1 MRLLREAI
9 EMLQFR
15 NARVALGCLLQR
27 AKQQLLGN
35 TLLARNLSACAVL
48 AGSMVWSATSAHA
61 ASLDE
66 VESQLVADIQTAQRA
81 LGETEAAISRERGAL
96 AQQLNEAQ
104 NRVLDL
110 RQRTVAARRAADEET
125 LSLQQIE
132 TRLQSWQEQSDFQ
145 SRLLAGFLGRN
156 GLRPASATAI
166 NMQDDLAVFA
176 DYLAAQETRL
186 YPRWQDEALVLPD
199 GQLAEASQLA
209 LGPVRWFTHAGT
221 AGLVST
227 ENGRHAASLML
238 EGEAAAGI
246 LALQTEGTGVIT
258 FDPTLSRA
266 LLLVE
271 DEETLLQHLQKGGIW
286 VIPILLFALFATVTA
301 GLKGLWLYRLPA
313 LLPALAER
321 VERAAKEGHAAVQ
334 ALQQQTTGAQALLL
348 NIALLPQTNAQRDD
362 RLHAALLQQRNHLEH
377 WLGAIAI
384 TAAVSPLLGL
394 LGTVSGMIATFKLM
408 TLFGAGDASAVSAG
422 ISEALVTTELGL
434 VVAIPALLAHALMSR
449 RVKSYFAALEN
460 DAVQLS
466 QLPLQQAR
474 A

>member
-1 MRLLREAI
+1 MACFKRNRIALSC
-9 EMLQFR
+9 LQKI
-15 NARVALGCLLQR
+15 G
-27 AKQQLLGN
+27 QQLLFCSA
-35 TLLARNLSACAVL
+35 LLASA
-48 AGSMVWSATSAHA
+48 AGANA

-66 VESQLVADIQTAQRA
+66 VETQLVSDIQAAQGA
-81 LGETEAAISRERGAL
+81 LGETEASISRERGAL
-96 AQQLNEAQ
+96 AQQLNAAQ
-104 NRVLDL
+104 NQVLDL

-132 TRLQSWQEQSDFQ
+132 TRLQSWQEQSEFQ

-156 GLRPASATAI
+156 GLRPATATAI
-166 NMQDDLAVFA
+166 NMQDDLKVFA

-209 LGPVRWFTHAGT
+209 LGPLRWFTYEGT
-221 AGLVST
+221 AGLVRT
-227 ENGRHAASLML
+227 ENERHTASLML
-238 EGEAAAGI
+238 EDEAAAGI
-246 LALQTEGTGVIT
+246 LALQQEGSGVIT
-258 FDPTLSRA
+258 FDPTLTRA

-286 VIPILLFALFATVTA
+286 VIPILMFALFATVTA
-301 GLKGLWLYRLPA
+301 GLKGLSLYRLPA

-321 VERAAKEGHAAVQ
+321 VEVAMKDGGSALQ
-334 ALQQQTTGAQALLL
+334 ALQQKAQGAQALLL
-348 NIALLPQTNAQRDD
+348 GIALMPQSATQRDD
-362 RLHAALLQQRNHLEH
+362 RLHAALLQQRNQLER

-394 LGTVSGMIATFKLM
+394 LGTVSGMISTFKLM

-466 QLPLQQAR
+466 QLPLLQA
-474 A
+474 AS

>member
-1 MRLLREAI
+1 M
-9 EMLQFR
+9 QS
-15 NARVALGCLLQR
+15 G
-27 AKQQLLGN
+27 KQLLVSSI
-35 TLLARNLSACAVL
+35 LLAHKLSACLLL
-48 AGSMVWSATSAHA
+48 AGTFFWSAAGAHA

-81 LGETEAAISRERGAL
+81 LGETEASISRERGAL
-96 AQQLNEAQ
+96 AQQLNAAQ
-104 NRVLDL
+104 NQVLDL

-132 TRLQSWQEQSDFQ
+132 TRLQSWQEQSEFQ

-156 GLRPASATAI
+156 GLRPATATAI
-166 NMQDDLAVFA
+166 NMQSDLAVFA

-186 YPRWQDEALVLPD
+186 YPNWQSAALVLPG
-199 GQLAEASQLA
+199 GQLTEASQLA
-209 LGPVRWFTHAGT
+209 LGPVRWFTHEGT
-221 AGLVST
+221 AGLVRT
-227 ENGRHAASLML
+227 ENERHTASLML
-238 EGEAAAGI
+238 EDAAAAGI
-246 LALQTEGTGVIT
+246 LALQQQGSGVIT
-258 FDPTLSRA
+258 FDPTLTRA

-286 VIPILLFALFATVTA
+286 VIPILMFALFATVTA
-301 GLKGLWLYRLPA
+301 GLKALSLYRLPA

-321 VERAAKEGHAAVQ
+321 VERAVKEGGSAVQ

-348 NIALLPQTNAQRDD
+348 GIALLPQSASQRDD
-362 RLHAALLQQRNHLEH
+362 RLHAALLQQRNQLER

-384 TAAVSPLLGL
+384 TASVSPLLGL

-449 RVKSYFAALEN
+449 RIRSYFAALEN

-466 QLPLQQAR
+466 QLPLQQVAS
-474 A
+474 